1 MYMLMDIYTCMYTQ
15 SIMASIYIY
24 VDRYSY
30 QDLCHLPFGPAR
42 SAAARRK
49 SAHAKSTTLDA
60 LLPPGRLGLY
70 RYIHK
75 CVTER
80 FIYSAISLSYRACLY
95 VYIYMYIRCLTCI
108 HIYMCEGI
116 YTLIY
121 IHAHTHTHTFSSKV
135 YVFYICIYIY
145 TFVACRHESGFGVY
159 DIRRPLDRGRG
170 STEKCLGRQRSQ
182 RHEALLHVP
191 KRCVPFLRPAHHR
204 RNRHFGEPRV
214 PPQEGNGAA
223 HGHQYVGCCEAP
235 CPVPTLDEQG
245 HI

>member
-1 MYMLMDIYTCMYTQ
+1 MLMDIYTCMYTQ
-15 SIMASIYIY
+15 SIMASIYIYIY

-95 VYIYMYIRCLTCI
+95 VYIYVYKMSYI

-121 IHAHTHTHTFSSKV
+121 IHAHTHTHTFFFES
-135 YVFYICIYIY
+135 ICILYMYI
-145 TFVACRHESGFGVY
+145 
-159 DIRRPLDRGRG
+159 
-170 STEKCLGRQRSQ
+170 
-182 RHEALLHVP
+182 
-191 KRCVPFLRPAHHR
+191 
-204 RNRHFGEPRV
+204 
-214 PPQEGNGAA
+214 
-223 HGHQYVGCCEAP
+223 
-235 CPVPTLDEQG
+235 
-245 HI
+245 HIHICGLPS

>member
-15 SIMASIYIY
+15 SIMASIY

-80 FIYSAISLSYRACLY
+80 FIYSAISLSYRARLY
-95 VYIYMYIRCLTCI
+95 VYIYICIRCLTCI
-108 HIYMCEGI
+108 HIYMCMGI

-121 IHAHTHTHTFSSKV
+121 THTHLFFRKYMYS
-135 YVFYICIYIY
+135 ICIYIY
-145 TFVACRHESGFGVY
+145 TFVACRHESGFW
-159 DIRRPLDRGRG
+159 
-170 STEKCLGRQRSQ
+170 
-182 RHEALLHVP
+182 
-191 KRCVPFLRPAHHR
+191 CV
-204 RNRHFGEPRV
+204 
-214 PPQEGNGAA
+214 
-223 HGHQYVGCCEAP
+223 
-235 CPVPTLDEQG
+235 
-245 HI
+245 

>member
-1 MYMLMDIYTCMYTQ
+1 MIFCLYIYKGHVCKIYTCMYLYIGEVYVYAHGHIYMHVHTKYHGLY
-15 SIMASIYIY
+15 IYIY

-95 VYIYMYIRCLTCI
+95 VYIYMYIRCLT
-108 HIYMCEGI
+108 
-116 YTLIY
+116 YTFICVRVY
-121 IHAHTHTHTFSSKV
+121 IH
-135 YVFYICIYIY
+135 
-145 TFVACRHESGFGVY
+145 
-159 DIRRPLDRGRG
+159 
-170 STEKCLGRQRSQ
+170 
-182 RHEALLHVP
+182 
-191 KRCVPFLRPAHHR
+191 
-204 RNRHFGEPRV
+204 
-214 PPQEGNGAA
+214 
-223 HGHQYVGCCEAP
+223 
-235 CPVPTLDEQG
+235 
-245 HI
+245 

>member
-1 MYMLMDIYTCMYTQ
+1 MCKIYTCMYLYIGEVYVYAHGHIYMHVHTKYHGLY
-15 SIMASIYIY
+15 IYIY

-95 VYIYMYIRCLTCI
+95 VYI
-108 HIYMCEGI
+108 
-116 YTLIY
+116 
-121 IHAHTHTHTFSSKV
+121 
-135 YVFYICIYIY
+135 
-145 TFVACRHESGFGVY
+145 
-159 DIRRPLDRGRG
+159 
-170 STEKCLGRQRSQ
+170 
-182 RHEALLHVP
+182 
-191 KRCVPFLRPAHHR
+191 
-204 RNRHFGEPRV
+204 
-214 PPQEGNGAA
+214 
-223 HGHQYVGCCEAP
+223 
-235 CPVPTLDEQG
+235 
-245 HI
+245 